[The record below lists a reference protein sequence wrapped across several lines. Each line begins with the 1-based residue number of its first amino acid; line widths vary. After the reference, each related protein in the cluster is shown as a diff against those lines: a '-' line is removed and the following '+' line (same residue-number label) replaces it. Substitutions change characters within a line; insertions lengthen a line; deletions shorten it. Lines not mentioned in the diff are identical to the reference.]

1 MLAGGAVLAAA
12 SGLQETQPAVRLIY
26 GAFLGAV
33 MAHFV
38 IDAGL
43 WRLREPFARS
53 FLAERVPYLVPP
65 PGEIAAR

>member
-1 MLAGGAVLAAA
+1 
-12 SGLQETQPAVRLIY
+12 
-26 GAFLGAV
+26 